1 VKPAELRAIAGGG
14 IRAALTE
21 LAAGFERGS
30 GHKVVVSYGTAPELI
45 RMATGGNPFDVAV
58 VPRDVL
64 KDAAARA
71 GFAKEPARDI
81 ARVGLGIAVR
91 RGAPKPD
98 ISTPAA
104 LKQALLDADSIASI
118 PASATGTQLADIYER
133 LDITEEMKAKT
144 KPQPSPPRLVEA
156 VANGEAPLGVF
167 GLNILM
173 DPRLD
178 VVGPMPGELQREVV
192 YAAAIAANSTNPE
205 AAQAFMRYLLSPPA
219 AAVIKAKG
227 MSPA

>member
-1 VKPAELRAIAGGG
+1 MKSAELRAIAGGG
-14 IRAALTE
+14 IRAAFTE
-21 LAAGFERGS
+21 LAAEFERAS
-30 GHKVVVSYGTAPELI
+30 GQNVVVSYGTAPELI
-45 RMATGGNPFDVAV
+45 RMAIGGDPFDIAV
-58 VPRDVL
+58 VPRDVF

-71 GFAKEPARDI
+71 GFAKERARDI
-81 ARVGLGIAVR
+81 ARVGLGMAVR
-91 RGAPKPD
+91 RGAPRPD

-133 LDITEEMKAKT
+133 LGITEEMKAKT

-205 AAQAFMRYLLSPPA
+205 AAQAFMRYLLSPLA

-227 MSPA
+227 MNPG